1 MVMEDY
7 YMKHSALIIFTTIFI
22 TISILLCAPLSVT
35 ADQAVMQSERATQ
48 QQLKTGSQQKNALLS
63 ARAKEIIGKSVVNSM
78 GEELGEVKT
87 IVQNR
92 SNNKFNAV
100 VSVGGFWGIGA
111 RRVIL
116 PINELLLRGGR
127 LEWNNSM
134 TKDTLKQ
141 QPKYVRA
148 KYREVNENQ
157 MLAEI
162 TTDVVPKI
170 ERELSFQKLDIDR
183 SGFLTPNEAQRD
195 RSLSTN
201 WKQADKNE
209 DEQIDQAEFSAFE
222 EVRPEL
228 MRITPKEQTPS
239 PSEQ

>member
-1 MVMEDY
+1 
-7 YMKHSALIIFTTIFI
+7 MKHSALIIVTTIFI
-22 TISILLCAPLSVT
+22 TISILLGAPLWVT
-35 ADQAVMQSERATQ
+35 AEQAVMQSEPATQ
-48 QQLKTGSQQKNALLS
+48 QQLKMDSQNKNLFLS
-63 ARAKEIIGKSVVNSM
+63 TRAKEIIGKSVVNST
-78 GEELGEVKT
+78 GEELGEVKK
-87 IVQNR
+87 IIQDR
-92 SNNKFNAV
+92 SNNRFNAV

-111 RRVIL
+111 RRIIL
-116 PINELLLRGGR
+116 PINELLLRNDH

-148 KYREVNENQ
+148 NYKEVNENQ

-162 TTDVVPKI
+162 TTDVVPRI

-222 EVRPEL
+222 DIRPEL
-228 MRITPKEQTPS
+228 MRITPKEQIPS
-239 PSEQ
+239 PGEQ

>member
-1 MVMEDY
+1 
-7 YMKHSALIIFTTIFI
+7 MKHSALIIVTTIFI
-22 TISILLCAPLSVT
+22 TISILLGAPLWVT
-35 ADQAVMQSERATQ
+35 AEQAVMQLEPATQ
-48 QQLKTGSQQKNALLS
+48 QQLKMDSQNKNLFLS
-63 ARAKEIIGKSVVNSM
+63 TRAKEIIGKSVVNST
-78 GEELGEVKT
+78 GEELGEVKK
-87 IVQNR
+87 IVQDR
-92 SNNKFNAV
+92 SNNRFNAV
-100 VSVGGFWGIGA
+100 VFVGGFWGIGA
-111 RRVIL
+111 RRIIL
-116 PINELLLRGGR
+116 PISELLLRNDH

-148 KYREVNENQ
+148 NYKEVNENQ

-162 TTDVVPKI
+162 TTDVVPRI

-222 EVRPEL
+222 DIRPEL
-228 MRITPKEQTPS
+228 MRIIPKEQIPS